1 MNSWLHLPDY
11 TQVIWGPCEKS
22 MAKVKTFYYD
32 TVAAISPL
40 FALAAVPVLLGVG
53 VAADYA
59 RLIQSRAELT
69 AALDGA
75 VLAAAQSTIT
85 TDLERIDVGKTYFAK
100 NFTDVQFAGSEAT
113 ISIANGRVTA
123 KAQLDMQ
130 TSFMR
135 LAGISTM
142 DLSGEAEAR
151 LPAAGDAELVLVLDY
166 SGSMNSHGKYDRM
179 AEAAIDMIESL
190 EDAADDV
197 SFKVGLVPF
206 SAMVRT
212 SMSAAYVNQSSSG
225 ATWTGCTQDRAFPFN
240 TTVAT
245 PGSDPN
251 SKWGYIDGTGENNG
265 SYGCNAY
272 DNKNL
277 TIRPLSTDLE
287 EVKDQL
293 EEMRPL
299 GNTNIAL
306 GAEFGWN
313 LLDPAL
319 PFAEAAS
326 YTDQNTRK
334 YLVLLTDGV
343 QTSKEWG
350 NGNTRSIGNAQSN
363 LLALCSGMRAKNIT
377 VFTIAY
383 DITDPAVTNLLQ
395 SCAPGRYFEPAVN
408 GNDLSAVFSEITA
421 QITDEVV
428 RLLR

>member
-1 MNSWLHLPDY
+1 
-11 TQVIWGPCEKS
+11 
-22 MAKVKTFYYD
+22 MAKFSSFYRD
-32 TVAAISPL
+32 TLGAISPL
-40 FALAAVPVLLGVG
+40 FALAAVPVLLGLG
-53 VAADYA
+53 VATDYA
-59 RLIQSRAELT
+59 RLVQSRTELS

-75 VLAAAQSTIT
+75 VLAAAQASISS
-85 TDLERIDVGKTYFAK
+85 DEARIEIGKSYFAK
-100 NFTDVQFAGSEAT
+100 NIAETDFKDAQAT
-113 ISIANGRVTA
+113 LTIANSRVTA
-123 KAQLDMQ
+123 RAQLDMP

-135 LAGISTM
+135 LAGIETM
-142 DLSGEAEAR
+142 ELSGESEAR

-166 SGSMNSHGKYDRM
+166 SGSMNSRGKYDRM

-190 EDAADDV
+190 ESAADDV

-212 SMSAAYVNQSSSG
+212 SMSSAYVTQSSNG
-225 ATWTGCTQDRAFPFN
+225 ATWTGCTQDRAYPYN
-240 TTVAT
+240 TGVAT
-245 PGSDPN
+245 PSSNAD
-251 SKWGYIDGTGENNG
+251 SKWGYVDGNGENNG

-272 DNKNL
+272 DNKQL
-277 TIRPLSTDLE
+277 TIRPLTTDLE
-287 EVKDQL
+287 AVKDQL
-293 EEMRPL
+293 DAMRPL

-326 YTDQNTRK
+326 YADQSNRK

-343 QTSKEWG
+343 QTSREWG
-350 NGNTRSIGNAQSN
+350 SSNGRTVSNAQAN
-363 LLALCSGMRAKNIT
+363 LLTLCSGMRAKGIT
-377 VFTIAY
+377 IFTIAY

-421 QITDEVV
+421 QISDEVV